1 MSMHAAAPR
10 LFTVLAIT
18 LTAVA
23 CNREQSPANTN
34 QDPTA
39 AAPSTAAPPNPGRDL
54 ATGVRAAYYTD
65 DTIRAEAI
73 DVSAEQ
79 GVITLRGAVR
89 SDAAKQHA
97 VALARNVEGVT
108 RVNDQLTVQPADGS
122 ARTGRQPAGGEQP
135 AGTAGSKP
143 ADATDTLQAAA
154 ITTSIQAKYFLD
166 PDIKPWTIDV
176 STATDGTVTLEGTV
190 DDEGSKAEA
199 LRIAKDAEGVTRV
212 VDRIAVESGARPAG
226 TAGTGG
232 DTAAMNVS
240 EGWLTAKI
248 QAKYFTDP
256 DVKARNIDVDV
267 NGGVAVLRGTVATDA
282 ERRQAAT
289 IARNTEGIR
298 EVTNELRVDASTGDR
313 PLDAVPTLS
322 RPDPWI
328 TMKIQSKYFLD
339 PEVKGYRID
348 VDTREG
354 LVTLTG
360 EVASEAL
367 KKEAEQIARETEGV
381 RKVVNQLK
389 VGSITGN

>member
-1 MSMHAAAPR
+1 
-10 LFTVLAIT
+10 
-18 LTAVA
+18 
-23 CNREQSPANTN
+23 
-34 QDPTA
+34 
-39 AAPSTAAPPNPGRDL
+39 
-54 ATGVRAAYYTD
+54 
-65 DTIRAEAI
+65 
-73 DVSAEQ
+73 
-79 GVITLRGAVR
+79 
-89 SDAAKQHA
+89 
-97 VALARNVEGVT
+97 VEGVT
-108 RVNDQLTVQPADGS
+108 RVNDELTVQPADGS
-122 ARTGRQPAGGEQP
+122 ARTDRQPGGGEQP

-143 ADATDTLQAAA
+143 ADPTGTLQSAAV
-154 ITTSIQAKYFLD
+154 TTSIQARYFLD

-176 STATDGTVTLEGTV
+176 STAADGTVTLEGTV

-199 LRIAKDAEGVTRV
+199 LRIAKEAEGVTRV

-226 TAGTGG
+226 TPGNAGA
-232 DTAAMNVS
+232 TAAMNIS
-240 EGWLTAKI
+240 EGWLTATI

-267 NGGVAVLRGTVATDA
+267 NDGVAVLRGTVATDA

-298 EVTNELRVDASTGDR
+298 EVTNELRVDASVAGDR
-313 PLDAVPTLS
+313 PIGAVPQLR

-348 VDTREG
+348 VDTRDG

-367 KKEAEQIARETEGV
+367 RKEAEQIARETEGV
-381 RKVVNQLK
+381 RKVVNQLT
-389 VGSITGN
+389 VGNTAGN